1 MAEVAV
7 IFAPIII
14 KVSQI
19 MNKLSKIFRQ
29 WRKPQKKH
37 PTIKIIGVGCGG
49 GNVINHIHDL
59 GNDGISLAV
68 CDLDET
74 TLKQSKAS
82 ITLQLGHD
90 GLGAGNNPE
99 LGHIEAEKKIED
111 IRTLLKDKTE
121 ITFIVTC
128 LGGGCGTG
136 VAPVI
141 ARESKKLGLT
151 TVSVATIP
159 FEFEGNHKYNQALHG
174 IREITK
180 HSDALFLLNNQY
192 IIKHHSDLSMMEAF
206 ANADKL
212 MCGIIKSIINFI
224 KLSPR

>member
-1 MAEVAV
+1 
-7 IFAPIII
+7 
-14 KVSQI
+14 

-82 ITLQLGHD
+82 ITLQLGDD

-159 FEFEGNHKYNQALHG
+159 FKFEGNRKYTQALHG
-174 IREITK
+174 IREMTK

-192 IIKHHSDLSMMEAF
+192 IIKHHSNLSIMEAF

-212 MCGIIKSIINFI
+212 MGEIINSIINFI